1 MTGRTLLGSMLV
13 GLLAWLAIF
22 ACSLSAIWGYHQAFG
37 AEAKVCP
44 HSRTQ
49 TARVSCLVK
58 AYRWQKHD
66 RARLHRRLVVKTHT
80 DVVAAVRLAS
90 NVSGVSFARL
100 WTISGCESGHN
111 PYAVLGQ
118 YEGLFQL
125 GRYHRGFPDLAGL
138 SPFNAYANA
147 MHAALFIARNG
158 ESQWSCRSDGSVAY

>member
-1 MTGRTLLGSMLV
+1 MTRRPIVVWFVAGAASWLLIGAIV
-13 GLLAWLAIF
+13 LAGV
-22 ACSLSAIWGYHQAFG
+22 WGYHQAFG

-66 RARLHRRLVVKTHT
+66 RARLHRRLVAKTHT

-90 NVSGVSFARL
+90 NVSGVSFSRL
-100 WTISGCESGHN
+100 WTISGCESGHD

-118 YEGLFQL
+118 YLGLFQL
-125 GRYHRGFPDLAGL
+125 GRYHRGFPDLVGL

-147 MHAALFIARNG
+147 MHAALFIAKHG